1 MLVRAH
7 YKKIITLLTLF
18 LLSLGSSEASTNTL
32 LHCLGREELQ
42 IHRSKTSGPLTE
54 LNKTLVN
61 EIVSIGNIELG
72 SEALEYVCQKGNKFS
87 PSLRFLKVAL
97 LRGEKIFIRSKDQ
110 NDPLESLKDASIRG
124 FMDDVPHIF
133 FKYLSALQG
142 LSSYSQCLFTQISEL
157 KYYLERFH
165 YLEED
170 FPVTRLIE
178 DKERIKRIFKDLER
192 LDEIFEECE
201 LLQKTIKE
209 GTAPRTSTA
218 D

>member
-1 MLVRAH
+1 MLWRAH
-7 YKKIITLLTLF
+7 YKKLITFLTLF
-18 LLSLGSSEASTNTL
+18 LLAFGSSEASTNTL

-61 EIVSIGNIELG
+61 EIVSIGNIELIP
-72 SEALEYVCQKGNKFS
+72 SARQDVCQTGSKFS

-97 LRGEKIFIRSKDQ
+97 LGGETIFIRTKDQ
-110 NDPLESLKDASIRG
+110 NDPLEALKDASIRG

-170 FPVTRLIE
+170 FPVSRLIE

-192 LDEIFEECE
+192 LDSIFEECD
-201 LLQKTIKE
+201 LLQKAIKE
-209 GTAPRTSTA
+209 GTAPPPQAA

>member
-1 MLVRAH
+1 MLWAPY
-7 YKKIITLLTLF
+7 YKKIFAVLTLF
-18 LLSLGSSEASTNTL
+18 LLSLGSSEASTDTL

-42 IHRSKTSGPLTE
+42 IHRSKTNGPLTE

-61 EIVSIGNIELG
+61 EVVSIGNIELVP
-72 SEALEYVCQKGNKFS
+72 SALRDVCQKGSKFS

-97 LRGEKIFIRSKDQ
+97 LGGEKIFVRTKDK
-110 NDPLESLKDASIRG
+110 NDPLESLKDASIKG

-170 FPVTRLIE
+170 FPVARLIE
-178 DKERIKRIFKDLER
+178 DKSRIERIFKDLER
-192 LDEIFEECE
+192 LDSIFEECE
-201 LLQKTIKE
+201 VLQKAIKN
-209 GTAPRTSTA
+209 
-218 D
+218 